1 MKLPTTLKLCLSI
14 LLGALACRLPAA
26 ELVPPE
32 AIDAIAKDVVDGG
45 WAYGMAIGL
54 VNEHGT
60 QTAGYGR
67 MSESNAAAPDAESVF
82 EIGSITK
89 VFTGLVLAQMV
100 EENVVSLDEPV
111 QALLGD
117 SIKMPMLG
125 EHPITLVDL
134 STHSS
139 GLPRMPSNFNPQ
151 NPNDP
156 FADYTVDQMADFLA
170 KHKLR
175 RDPGT
180 QYEYSNLA
188 VGLLGHALALKNGK
202 SYEQMVRTRICEPLG
217 MSDTVITL
225 DGGQQD
231 RLAAGHDAA
240 GQPASNWSLPTLAGA
255 GALRSTVN
263 DMLKFLQA
271 NLGLVH
277 TPFDAAIADSHVVR
291 FPISK
296 DGGGVALGWHVTP
309 AGVIWHNGGTGGY
322 HCYAGFLPEKK
333 IGVVVLSNS
342 TAPQVDAVGQRL
354 LDLLVTGKAE
364 PLNLPRAIQ
373 LDAAAI
379 EPFVGRY
386 KLDQGPK
393 ILVTR
398 NEDTLQLQVVG
409 QPRIELLPQS
419 PTRFFARVDADIAVT
434 FETDGGGK
442 ASKLVIHQGGHDVLA
457 VREE

>member
-1 MKLPTTLKLCLSI
+1 MKRPTTVMLGLSI
-14 LLGALACRLPAA
+14 LLGLHAGGLNAA

-32 AIDAIAKDVVDGG
+32 AIDGIVKDVTDGG
-45 WAYGMAIGL
+45 WAYGLAIGL
-54 VNEHGT
+54 VNERGT
-60 QTAGYGR
+60 QTTGYGR
-67 MSESNAAAPDAESVF
+67 MSETNASAPDADSVF

-100 EENVVSLDEPV
+100 EEKTVSLDEPV
-111 QALLGD
+111 QTLLGD
-117 SIKMPMLG
+117 SIKMPVRG

-139 GLPRMPSNFNPQ
+139 GLPRMPSNFHPQ
-151 NPNDP
+151 DPNDP
-156 FADYTVDQMADFLA
+156 FADYTVDQMAGFLA
-170 KHKLR
+170 KHKLSR
-175 RDPGT
+175 EPRA

-188 VGLLGHALALKNGK
+188 VGLLGHALALKNGT
-202 SYEQMVRTRICEPLG
+202 SYEQMVRTRICEPLE
-217 MSDTVITL
+217 MNDTVITL
-225 DGGQQD
+225 NDDLQA
-231 RLAAGHDAA
+231 RLAAGHDAE

-277 TPFDAAIADSHVVR
+277 TPFDAAIANSHVVR
-291 FPISK
+291 FPISA

-322 HCYAGFLPEKK
+322 HSYAGFLPDKK
-333 IGVVVLSNS
+333 VGVVVLSNS
-342 TAPQVDAVGQRL
+342 AAAQIDAVGRRL
-354 LDLLVTGKAE
+354 LDLLATGKAE
-364 PLNLPRAIQ
+364 PLELPRAIQ

-386 KLDQGPK
+386 KLAQGPK

-398 NEDTLQLQVVG
+398 NDDTLMLQVVG

-419 PTRFFARVDADIAVT
+419 PTRFFTRVDADISVT
-434 FETDGGGK
+434 FETDGDGPAK
-442 ASKLVIHQGGHDVLA
+442 KLVVHQGGQDVPA
-457 VREE
+457 DRDE